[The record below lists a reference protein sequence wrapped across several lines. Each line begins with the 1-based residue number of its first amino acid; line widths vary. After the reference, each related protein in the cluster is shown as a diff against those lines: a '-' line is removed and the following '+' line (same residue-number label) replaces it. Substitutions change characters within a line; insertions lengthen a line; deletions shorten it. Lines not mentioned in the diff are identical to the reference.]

1 MKSKLFTIA
10 LFVSL
15 LTQAQNLQLAAPA
28 NVNPVRN
35 FPPSTNQ
42 NIAASISDTLH
53 YFYNKHFFRNNWT
66 GNQSTSPNLLF
77 YTIPNPYPSQTFTIS
92 HCGSIFYNTANV
104 SITGVE
110 GIVIKQASAPT
121 ASVPVKFYVCN
132 VNSSNFPIFPPLDSV
147 VTTISNSTSG
157 DWIGA
162 NFTNPVTVT
171 GKFAVL
177 FRVASSSPLDTVRLF
192 MNNASAATSTVP
204 SNQRYGENMGVMRIN
219 GNFQLTATAFG
230 GSAPDYE
237 FIVAPRVAINY
248 TAGAT
253 ANSATLCT
261 NSFGT
266 FSNTTNFQAILD
278 NRQFNF
284 NKFYSYWSPWSTST
298 NSLITNRQIDSI
310 YRWNFTG
317 STTSTLYAKQGNAL
331 FNTTGVQTASL
342 AVFYKPSATTG
353 IYPSIVSD
361 ATAQIN
367 VSASFAPSITVTGN
381 SVICTGFSTTLSA
394 TGNPTYTW
402 TTPPTTAA
410 SVIVSPSVT
419 TIYTV
424 QGADPSGCIGAKLF
438 TVVVTPQPTVAVSGP
453 TSVCTGLSYT
463 LTASGAD
470 SYSWTNGST
479 NTNLGLTGG
488 APGTETIGITGTSG
502 NCPPSNSVI
511 SVVVKPLPQVAVT
524 STSTFMCTRTSGGET
539 VALSGSPTGG
549 KYSGVGVNSAG
560 IYNPINAGTT
570 TAVYTYTDPTT
581 SCINS
586 SSVSLRVVDC
596 TGISD
601 NSQHELTIFPNP
613 ANDFVVVSGV
623 TIGHSIEVY
632 SASGALVQRLV
643 ATNTEETVRMT
654 NLPDGIYLLQVHT
667 NNGLKA
673 LKVVHTH

>member
-1 MKSKLFTIA
+1 MKTKLFLA
-10 LFVSL
+10 VLFFTVL
-15 LTQAQNLQLAAPA
+15 ANAQNLQLAAPA
-28 NVNPVRN
+28 SVNPVRN
-35 FPPSTNQ
+35 FAPSPNQ

-77 YTIPNPYPSQTFTIS
+77 YTIPNPYPSPSFTIS
-92 HCGSIFYNTANV
+92 HCGSIFYNTASV
-104 SITGVE
+104 TITGVE
-110 GIVIKQASAPT
+110 GIVIRQSTAPT

-147 VTTISNSTSG
+147 VTTISNANSG

-162 NFTNPVTVT
+162 NFANPVTVT
-171 GKFAVL
+171 SKFAVL
-177 FRVASSSPLDTVRLF
+177 FRIASSSPLDTIRLF

-253 ANSATLCT
+253 ANSPTLCT

-284 NKFYSYWSPWSTST
+284 NKFYSYWSPWATST
-298 NSLITNRQIDSI
+298 NSLISNRQIDSI
-310 YRWNFTG
+310 YRWTFTG
-317 STTSTLYAKQGNAL
+317 SSTSTLYAKQGNAL
-331 FNTTGVQTASL
+331 FNTSGLQTASL
-342 AVFYKPSATTG
+342 AVYYKPSATTG
-353 IYPSIVSD
+353 IYQSVVSD

-367 VSASFAPSITVTGN
+367 VSSSFAPSITVSGN
-381 SVICTGFSTTLSA
+381 SVICTGFTTTLTAS
-394 TGNPTYTW
+394 GNPTYTW
-402 TTPPTTAA
+402 TTPATT
-410 SVIVSPSVT
+410 SSSIVVSPSVT

-438 TVVVTPQPTVAVSGP
+438 TVNVTAQPTVAVSGP

-463 LTASGAD
+463 LTANGAD

-488 APGTETIGITGTSG
+488 APGTETIGVTGTSG
-502 NCPPSNSVI
+502 NCPPSTKTI
-511 SVVVKPLPQVAVT
+511 SVLIKPLPQVAVT
-524 STSTFMCTRTSGGET
+524 SSGTLFCTRTSGGET
-539 VALSGSPTGG
+539 VALIGSPTGG
-549 KYSGVGVNSAG
+549 KYSGIGVNSAG
-560 IYNPINAGTT
+560 VYNPINAGTT
-570 TAVYTYTDPTT
+570 TAIYTYTDPITT
-581 SCINS
+581 CINT
-586 SSVSLRVVDC
+586 SSVVLKVVDC
-596 TGISD
+596 TGLSD
-601 NSQHELTIFPNP
+601 NTALAITAFPNP
-613 ANDFVVVSGV
+613 TRGLITLTGLVRGNRIEVHGATGALLAKYLADDNAV
-623 TIGHSIEVY
+623 TIN
-632 SASGALVQRLV
+632 L
-643 ATNTEETVRMT
+643 TE
-654 NLPDGIYLLQVHT
+654 LPEGIYLVRVHT
-667 NNGLKA
+667 NGGINT
-673 LKVVHTH
+673 LKVLHAH